1 MALSVDLEPW
11 KQLSVLWWIKCTLV
25 STFKGETAL
34 HGMVLHQCIYK
45 SNYALFL
52 FNYCLHT
59 SPHATTISCD
69 PVSFQ
74 EPLAFPPTLSLL
86 HMYACQQAAESRAGS

>member
-1 MALSVDLEPW
+1 
-11 KQLSVLWWIKCTLV
+11 
-25 STFKGETAL
+25 
-34 HGMVLHQCIYK
+34 MVLHQCIYK
-45 SNYALFL
+45 SNYILSL

-74 EPLAFPPTLSLL
+74 EPLAFPPPPSSICMPVNRL
-86 HMYACQQAAESRAGS
+86 QRVKQVRREERKEERAGLCTHRITPKFVCAAARLLLFS